1 MSGWG
6 VLTVHPPSG
15 LSHDAR
21 EKANEG
27 IENYLE
33 GYEYSPY
40 DDPDGGYGDR
50 TVQCGDLRS
59 DSDGALTRRA
69 DTVFEECPHAG
80 RVVII
85 VAGDTSMSGSY
96 YYFERQDG
104 ETRLVDKWHGY
115 EGACGNDAE
124 QRVEDEHGVFGY
136 ASFEA

>member
-15 LSHDAR
+15 LTGDAKS
-21 EKANEG
+21 KAVEA
-27 IENYLE
+27 IQEYLD
-33 GYEYSPY
+33 GYDHSPY
-40 DDPDGGYGDR
+40 DDPAGGYGER

-59 DSDGALTRRA
+59 ASDKGLTARA
-69 DTVFEECPHAG
+69 DTVFTECPHAG

-85 VAGDTSMSGSY
+85 VAGDTSDSGSY
-96 YYFERQDG
+96 YYFERQNG
-104 ETRLVDKWHGY
+104 KTVLVDKWHGY
-115 EGACGNDAE
+115 EGARGRDAE